1 MTLQRTSSQMVFYDG
16 YRPRIHQSII
26 TLHGKLITAIHLD
39 GSFKEESSTNG
50 NRRAPYYGYM
60 ENVRYS

>member
-1 MTLQRTSSQMVFYDG
+1 MALQRISSQLVFYDG
-16 YRPRIHQSII
+16 YLPQIHQSII
-26 TLHGKLITAIHLD
+26 TLHVRLITTIHLD